1 MRKRF
6 HVVAKSSGKEPETPQ
21 PKMEETQPEME
32 NFNLNLESLKGKE
45 IKSVEVRTD
54 IAESEVLYITFKD
67 GKVLKVYANG
77 CPEFGYAL
85 HLSLINQNQKVG
97 I

>member
-1 MRKRF
+1 MRRKRF
-6 HVVAKSSGKEPETPQ
+6 HVVAKSAGKEPKTPQ
-21 PKMEETQPEME
+21 PEIY
-32 NFNLNLESLKGKE
+32 FNLNLEDLKGKE

-54 IAESEVLYITFKD
+54 LGESEVLYITFKD
-67 GKVLKVYANG
+67 SKVLKVYANG

-85 HLSLINQNQKVG
+85 HLSLIKPEQKVG